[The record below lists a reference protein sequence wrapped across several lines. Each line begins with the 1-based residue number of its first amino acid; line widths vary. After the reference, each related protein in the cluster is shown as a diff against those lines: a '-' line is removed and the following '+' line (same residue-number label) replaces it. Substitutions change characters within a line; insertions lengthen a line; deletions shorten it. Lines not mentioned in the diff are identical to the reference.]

1 MNQTV
6 ALYNQALG
14 LEITQEDASFLQPK
28 KKANDRKPTQNELMT
43 YIENQSLVPISEV
56 AERVNSMFSD
66 LYDLKTARSVSNDLL
81 SNAFKPL
88 IDTAHKD
95 IYENMKILSESAAK
109 FVKLINKIKV
119 IHSDILFDLKA
130 LNTKIGSKY
139 GRLQQAFNLEAEGE
153 SNLVQQV
160 IENSD
165 FSRYIKNCEDGI
177 RKMTGMC
184 DEFDTVCKLDEES
197 LKQVLC
203 DHDVRDVLN
212 DLDNDIKK
220 HSEAV
225 SVYQDELAKTLVA
238 KIEFDNAFN
247 YRDLKI
253 KQIESLTKQQE
264 RLQEMLVQDI
274 ERLEKSKSENE
285 AKKLEIVSSV
295 NDVKKFDSVLK
306 ENEAICKKFDDEY
319 TKSLMEINKKADET
333 TKEISNLTQVYKNYH
348 LIFILDES
356 GSMRPYFNSVKASVK
371 KVVENRRNQ
380 PVANDRWSVIRFNSA
395 ARTEVLNAEVKE
407 TVELSNCKGGDTKF
421 IPALDN
427 LSKLLME
434 INGNL
439 FIPIVFFLSDGYG
452 EKTSAVLQKC
462 HEVRNQFARMDMI
475 FFCIGYGSDADKDTL
490 NSMAFAFNN
499 KDVIHIGE
507 EMCPL
512 YYSVSDEAAL
522 NKAFTA
528 YEKLFVYQKSILKT
542 RLDLYQ
548 GLLKEKEAMNKK
560 TYDCIN
566 QMSNM
571 KHETRELAKTEAS
584 KQTKS
589 LEDVNKNIDLSIVN
603 LKNQL
608 NASKQIWNDLQNEK
622 KTYSDEIAKQAGERS
637 KTEGNLT
644 ITQQN
649 LNESK
654 RLLDEFKKKKNDE
667 TSKMIENLSKNR
679 EDDYNRVRKHFEQL
693 SLDLPQTDDFKR
705 KLANFTQN
713 YYKYKQRIEDIV
725 VKSNDIKNEFN
736 GLVEKF
742 RTIKDDLLEFHGLTR
757 ENLRLKIWGL
767 VVIYYEKEHSI
778 VTRLTQ
784 EKGTDVSNEEILI
797 AICKKRMGKL
807 TMTDKKALEL
817 LLQFET
823 PQTLFSKMEQFSK
836 FAEEFIDK
844 HLDKKLNKSM
854 VQVDED
860 DNDDDDDEKQL
871 DEAEKQTKMAEK
883 QQRIAEA
890 KEKLKEI
897 KKTKRAFDACRFS
910 VERILEDL
918 NEARQLVKEIYLKAF
933 FNFHLRNQI
942 NTMKESI
949 LPNIDQLQI
958 AYHKNS

>member
-14 LEITQEDASFLQPK
+14 LEITQEDAIMLQRK
-28 KKANDRKPTQNELMT
+28 TKANGQKSTQNELMT
-43 YIENQSLVPISEV
+43 YNENQSLVPISEV
-56 AERVNSMFSD
+56 AKRVNSMFSD
-66 LYDLKTARSVSNDLL
+66 FYDLKTARSVSNDLL
-81 SNAFKPL
+81 LNAFKPL

-130 LNTKIGSKY
+130 LNTRIGSKY

-165 FSRYIKNCEDGI
+165 FSRYVKNCEDGI
-177 RKMTGMC
+177 KKMTGMC
-184 DEFDTVCKLDEES
+184 EEFDTVCNLNEES

-203 DHDVRDVLN
+203 DHDVRDALN
-212 DLDNDIKK
+212 NLDNDIKK

-225 SVYQDELAKTLVA
+225 SVYQDELAKTIAA
-238 KIEFDNAFN
+238 KIEFDNEFN

-253 KQIESLTKQQE
+253 KQIESLAKQQE
-264 RLQEMLVQDI
+264 KLQEMLVQDI
-274 ERLEKSKSENE
+274 EKLEKSKSENE

-295 NDVKKFDSVLK
+295 NDVKKFESILK
-306 ENEAICKKFDDEY
+306 DNEAICKQFDDEY

-371 KVVENRRNQ
+371 RVVENRRNQ
-380 PVANDRWSVIRFNSA
+380 PVVNDRWSVIRFNST

-407 TVELSNCKGGDTKF
+407 AVELSNCKGGDTKF

-434 INGNL
+434 INSNL

-452 EKTSAVLQKC
+452 ESMDVVLQKC
-462 HEVRNQFARMDMI
+462 HQVRNQFARMDMI
-475 FFCIGYGSDADKDTL
+475 FFCIGYGSDADIYTL
-490 NSMAFAFNN
+490 NSMAFAFNNN

-522 NKAFTA
+522 DKAFTA

-542 RLDLYQ
+542 KSDLYQ

-566 QMSNM
+566 QMSKM

-589 LEDVNKNIDLSIVN
+589 LEDVNKNIDVSIVN

-608 NASKQIWNDLQNEK
+608 NTSKQIWDALQNEK
-622 KTYSDEIAKQAGERS
+622 KTYSDEIAKQAAERS
-637 KTEGNLT
+637 KTEENLT
-644 ITQQN
+644 IKQKD

-654 RLLDEFKKKKNDE
+654 RLLDKFKKKKNDE
-667 TSKMIENLSKNR
+667 TSKMIENLDKNR
-679 EDDYNRVRKHFEQL
+679 EDDYNRVREHFEQL
-693 SLDLPQTDDFKR
+693 GLDLPPTDDFKR
-705 KLANFTQN
+705 KLTNFTQN
-713 YYKYKQRIEDIV
+713 YYKYKRQIEDIV

-736 GLVEKF
+736 GLVDKI
-742 RTIKDDLLEFHGLTR
+742 RTIKDDLIEFHGLTR

-784 EKGTDVSNEEILI
+784 EKGTVVSSKDILT
-797 AICKKRMGKL
+797 AICKKRMGKF
-807 TMTDKKALEL
+807 TMTDKEALAL
-817 LLQFET
+817 ILKVET
-823 PQTLFSKMEQFSK
+823 PQLLFSKMEQFPK

-844 HLDKKLNKSM
+844 HLEKKLNRT
-854 VQVDED
+854 QIDEG
-860 DNDDDDDEKQL
+860 DNDEEPL
-871 DEAEKQTKMAEK
+871 DEAEKQKKMEEK

-897 KKTKRAFDACRFS
+897 NKTKKAFDACRLS

-918 NEARQLVKEIYLKAF
+918 NEARLLVKEIYLKSF
-933 FNFHLRNQI
+933 FNFHLRNQF

-958 AYHKNS
+958 AYNKNS